1 MTDRPD
7 GEAGRVVIN
16 LKDDIQ
22 EQVLVDT
29 PYVSIRGNG
38 HTISWYYGTT
48 GKYYSVDQNGYY
60 NEELFHDKY
69 ELSSASGSLWGGV
82 VIVKGDYFYAE
93 NVTFKNT
100 YNYEVTDK
108 EVEDGAVQT
117 LSTGDVTRTKGTDVT
132 AYAYKERANALITDA
147 NYICLLYTSDAADE

>member
-16 LKDDIQ
+16 LTDDIQ

-29 PYVSIRGNG
+29 PYVSINGNR

-48 GKYYSVDQNGYY
+48 GKYYSVDKNGYY

-69 ELSSASGSLWGGV
+69 ELTSASGSLWGGV
-82 VIVKGDYFYAE
+82 VIVKGDY
-93 NVTFKNT
+93 
-100 YNYEVTDK
+100 
-108 EVEDGAVQT
+108 
-117 LSTGDVTRTKGTDVT
+117 L
-132 AYAYKERANALITDA
+132 
-147 NYICLLYTSDAADE
+147 C